1 MGEMNL
7 MYRFTVLFMHKT
19 VVLLSIL
26 GLFVYD
32 MKEYI
37 EFWPEPGAK
46 YGAAA
51 FKNHLIT
58 RLYT

>member
-1 MGEMNL
+1 